1 MSKNEVYLGID
12 TSCYT
17 TSVALIG
24 REGGLVGEARRI
36 LQVKPGCRGLQQS
49 EMVFQHTRNLPILLE
64 EVLKKPLKVIGIGVS
79 ARPRPLE
86 DSYMPAFLVGLGLA
100 RSLAAVNEI
109 PLWQI
114 SHQEN
119 HLEAGLWSAQGPDAD
134 RFLLLHA
141 SGGTTDLL
149 LAEKQTDSTYA
160 LTQAGGSKDLH
171 AGQFVD
177 RVGVAL
183 GLQFPAGAALEQL
196 AATAADCI
204 ELPVAV
210 RQGDVSLSGP
220 ATAAL
225 RKIEAGADPAALAA
239 APIMLPAALLMR
251 SGREKAV
258 MNEVIYSVSELNLMI
273 KSLLEGDRTFTN
285 IQIQGEISNFKRYS
299 SGHCY
304 FTLKDAGGVLKA
316 VMFRNQARSLRFEP
330 QNGDTVVAIG
340 RVGVYERDGV
350 YQLYT
355 DLLLPLGAGDLM
367 LAYEE
372 LKKKL
377 TEEGLFDSERKRE
390 LPLNPKTVGMIT
402 SPSGAAVRDM
412 ITVARR
418 RNRGIKLLLFPV
430 KVQGDGSAAEIVRA
444 IRFMNKHRLA
454 DVLIVGRGGGSIEEL
469 WAFNEEP
476 VVRAIAASE
485 IPVVS
490 AVGHETDFTLS
501 DFAADRR
508 AATPSQAAELVV
520 ADADSYLRYVEELT
534 ARGERVLVHQLEQAQ
549 HKLQRLQGSWT
560 LAKPERWL
568 EPLQQRTDMAMRQ
581 LQGRMESILQKRQHK
596 FGLLAARL
604 DALSPLTVLARG
616 YSITK
621 TDSGRALRS
630 IADVRWGEELRTQ
643 VADGDVISVVQQ
655 VERREKQ

>member
-1 MSKNEVYLGID
+1 
-12 TSCYT
+12 
-17 TSVALIG
+17 
-24 REGGLVGEARRI
+24 
-36 LQVKPGCRGLQQS
+36 
-49 EMVFQHTRNLPILLE
+49 
-64 EVLKKPLKVIGIGVS
+64 
-79 ARPRPLE
+79 
-86 DSYMPAFLVGLGLA
+86 
-100 RSLAAVNEI
+100 
-109 PLWQI
+109 
-114 SHQEN
+114 
-119 HLEAGLWSAQGPDAD
+119 
-134 RFLLLHA
+134 
-141 SGGTTDLL
+141 
-149 LAEKQTDSTYA
+149 
-160 LTQAGGSKDLH
+160 
-171 AGQFVD
+171 
-177 RVGVAL
+177 
-183 GLQFPAGAALEQL
+183 
-196 AATAADCI
+196 
-204 ELPVAV
+204 
-210 RQGDVSLSGP
+210 
-220 ATAAL
+220 
-225 RKIEAGADPAALAA
+225 
-239 APIMLPAALLMR
+239 
-251 SGREKAV
+251 

-549 HKLQRLQGSWT
+549 HKLQRLQGSWV
-560 LAKPERWL
+560 LSKSERWL

-581 LQGRMESILQKRQHK
+581 LQGRMESVLQKRQHK
-596 FGLLAARL
+596 FGLLVARL

>member
-1 MSKNEVYLGID
+1 
-12 TSCYT
+12 
-17 TSVALIG
+17 
-24 REGGLVGEARRI
+24 
-36 LQVKPGCRGLQQS
+36 
-49 EMVFQHTRNLPILLE
+49 
-64 EVLKKPLKVIGIGVS
+64 
-79 ARPRPLE
+79 
-86 DSYMPAFLVGLGLA
+86 
-100 RSLAAVNEI
+100 
-109 PLWQI
+109 
-114 SHQEN
+114 
-119 HLEAGLWSAQGPDAD
+119 
-134 RFLLLHA
+134 
-141 SGGTTDLL
+141 
-149 LAEKQTDSTYA
+149 
-160 LTQAGGSKDLH
+160 
-171 AGQFVD
+171 
-177 RVGVAL
+177 
-183 GLQFPAGAALEQL
+183 
-196 AATAADCI
+196 
-204 ELPVAV
+204 
-210 RQGDVSLSGP
+210 
-220 ATAAL
+220 
-225 RKIEAGADPAALAA
+225 
-239 APIMLPAALLMR
+239 
-251 SGREKAV
+251 

-501 DFAADRR
+501 DFAADSR

-549 HKLQRLQGSWT
+549 HKLQRLQGSWA

-604 DALSPLTVLARG
+604 EALSPLTVLARG

>member
-1 MSKNEVYLGID
+1 
-12 TSCYT
+12 
-17 TSVALIG
+17 
-24 REGGLVGEARRI
+24 
-36 LQVKPGCRGLQQS
+36 
-49 EMVFQHTRNLPILLE
+49 
-64 EVLKKPLKVIGIGVS
+64 
-79 ARPRPLE
+79 
-86 DSYMPAFLVGLGLA
+86 
-100 RSLAAVNEI
+100 
-109 PLWQI
+109 
-114 SHQEN
+114 
-119 HLEAGLWSAQGPDAD
+119 
-134 RFLLLHA
+134 
-141 SGGTTDLL
+141 
-149 LAEKQTDSTYA
+149 
-160 LTQAGGSKDLH
+160 
-171 AGQFVD
+171 
-177 RVGVAL
+177 
-183 GLQFPAGAALEQL
+183 
-196 AATAADCI
+196 
-204 ELPVAV
+204 
-210 RQGDVSLSGP
+210 
-220 ATAAL
+220 
-225 RKIEAGADPAALAA
+225 
-239 APIMLPAALLMR
+239 
-251 SGREKAV
+251 

-430 KVQGDGSAAEIVRA
+430 KVQGDAAEIVRA

-549 HKLQRLQGSWT
+549 HKLQRLQGSWV
-560 LAKPERWL
+560 LSKPERWL

-581 LQGRMESILQKRQHK
+581 LQGRMESVLQKRQHK
-596 FGLLAARL
+596 FGLLVARL

>member
-1 MSKNEVYLGID
+1 
-12 TSCYT
+12 
-17 TSVALIG
+17 
-24 REGGLVGEARRI
+24 
-36 LQVKPGCRGLQQS
+36 
-49 EMVFQHTRNLPILLE
+49 
-64 EVLKKPLKVIGIGVS
+64 
-79 ARPRPLE
+79 
-86 DSYMPAFLVGLGLA
+86 
-100 RSLAAVNEI
+100 
-109 PLWQI
+109 
-114 SHQEN
+114 
-119 HLEAGLWSAQGPDAD
+119 
-134 RFLLLHA
+134 
-141 SGGTTDLL
+141 
-149 LAEKQTDSTYA
+149 
-160 LTQAGGSKDLH
+160 
-171 AGQFVD
+171 
-177 RVGVAL
+177 
-183 GLQFPAGAALEQL
+183 
-196 AATAADCI
+196 
-204 ELPVAV
+204 
-210 RQGDVSLSGP
+210 
-220 ATAAL
+220 
-225 RKIEAGADPAALAA
+225 
-239 APIMLPAALLMR
+239 
-251 SGREKAV
+251 

-549 HKLQRLQGSWT
+549 HKLQRLQGSWA
-560 LAKPERWL
+560 LAKQERWL

-581 LQGRMESILQKRQHK
+581 LQGRMESVLQKRQHK
-596 FGLLAARL
+596 FGLLVARL

>member
-1 MSKNEVYLGID
+1 
-12 TSCYT
+12 
-17 TSVALIG
+17 
-24 REGGLVGEARRI
+24 
-36 LQVKPGCRGLQQS
+36 
-49 EMVFQHTRNLPILLE
+49 
-64 EVLKKPLKVIGIGVS
+64 
-79 ARPRPLE
+79 
-86 DSYMPAFLVGLGLA
+86 
-100 RSLAAVNEI
+100 
-109 PLWQI
+109 
-114 SHQEN
+114 
-119 HLEAGLWSAQGPDAD
+119 
-134 RFLLLHA
+134 
-141 SGGTTDLL
+141 
-149 LAEKQTDSTYA
+149 
-160 LTQAGGSKDLH
+160 
-171 AGQFVD
+171 
-177 RVGVAL
+177 
-183 GLQFPAGAALEQL
+183 
-196 AATAADCI
+196 
-204 ELPVAV
+204 
-210 RQGDVSLSGP
+210 
-220 ATAAL
+220 
-225 RKIEAGADPAALAA
+225 
-239 APIMLPAALLMR
+239 
-251 SGREKAV
+251 

-549 HKLQRLQGSWT
+549 HKLQRLQGSWA

-604 DALSPLTVLARG
+604 DDLSPLTVLARG

-630 IADVRWGEELRTQ
+630 IEDVRWGEELRTQ